1 MQMQT
6 PSPESVARHLI
17 KLLGGH
23 EKAFR
28 LLDADFQEVTRRWAQ
43 DTAKIGRILRAH
55 LFVEHF
61 LTEYLQAKNPDLGSL
76 DDARVTFAQKIPLIN
91 TDELRIAYLL
101 PGIRRLNTIRNRIAH
116 SLHADVT
123 QDDANV
129 FLQIQLF
136 SALRNESAKRSQRA
150 PSSDP
155 IDIMEEFAVHAGS
168 LLHLGPTTSLWA
180 EAFRLAQQ
188 ECTN

>member
-1 MQMQT
+1 MQT

-23 EKAFR
+23 EEAFR
-28 LLDADFQEVTRRWAQ
+28 LLDAGFQEVTRRWAQ

-91 TDELRIAYLL
+91 TDEPRIAYLL

-116 SLHADVT
+116 SLHADVI

-136 SALRNESAKRSQRA
+136 SALRNASAKRSQRA